1 MLRSGLFFDAPAS
14 RRSPGRLLPRAARS
28 LIVLPLLLSGA
39 EAAGGAEAGAGQAAF
54 EAPGVTAETV
64 RFGQSAALS
73 GPAAA
78 LGTGM
83 RLGLRAA
90 FHEVNEGGGVHGRR
104 LELTS
109 LDDGYE
115 PERTIENARK
125 LLNEEQVFALIGA
138 VGTPT
143 SRAAE
148 PLAEEAG
155 APYIGPFTGAEFLR
169 DRTQSPTVVN
179 VRASYFQETA
189 EMVRHLVDDF
199 GISRI
204 GILRQDD
211 SYGNAGLEGL
221 RRALAR
227 RGLELTGQ
235 AAYQRNTTAVKS
247 ALLDLRDAQPE
258 AVVMIGAYQPVAEFV
273 RWARKIQ
280 FDPVMMTISFVGSE
294 ALVGELGSAGEG
306 VYITQVVPFPED
318 GGSPLIRRYRRALG
332 QVARPAPRPS
342 FVSLEGY
349 VTGRLAA
356 EVLERAGPEPT
367 QERFLEAMTTLGRLN
382 LDGFRLAFGPEDN
395 QGSDA
400 VFLTRIEADGR
411 LRPLAGN

>member
-1 MLRSGLFFDAPAS
+1 MRFRVGLP
-14 RRSPGRLLPRAARS
+14 
-28 LIVLPLLLSGA
+28 
-39 EAAGGAEAGAGQAAF
+39 AAGLAAVLGAGAPGAASGQSARRV
-54 EAPGVTAETV
+54 PGVTDEAIL
-64 RFGQSAALS
+64 FGQSAALS

-78 LGTGM
+78 LGAGM
-83 RLGLRAA
+83 RHGLNAA
-90 FHEVNEGGGVHGRR
+90 FNEVNQAGGVHGRR

-115 PERTIENARK
+115 PERAIENTRA
-125 LLNEEQVFALIGA
+125 LLHEHSVFALIGA

-148 PLAEEAG
+148 PLAREAG

-169 DRTQSPTVVN
+169 DRAQSPTVVN
-179 VRASYFQETA
+179 VRASYFQETD
-189 EMVRHLVDDF
+189 EMVRRLVDDF

-211 SYGNAGLEGL
+211 SYGNAGLAGVE
-221 RRALAR
+221 RALAR
-227 RGLELTGQ
+227 RGMEMTGH

-247 ALLDLRDAQPE
+247 ALLDLRRAGPE
-258 AVVMIGAYQPVAEFV
+258 AVIMIGAYQPVAEFV

-280 FDPVMMTISFVGSE
+280 FDPVLMTISFVGSE
-294 ALVGELGSAGEG
+294 ALVGELGPVGDG
-306 VYITQVVPFPED
+306 LFITQVVPFPGET
-318 GGSPLIRRYRRALG
+318 SIPLVRRYRRQLSR
-332 QVARPAPRPS
+332 VARPAPSPS

-349 VTGRLAA
+349 VTGRLTV

-367 QERFLEAMTTLGRLN
+367 QEKFLEALAGIGRLD
-382 LDGFRLAFGPEDN
+382 LGGFRLSFGEQDN

-400 VFLTRIEADGR
+400 VFLTMIEPDGS
-411 LRPLAGN
+411 LQPLAR